1 MDEQKVVLRGESNS
15 PVVVSRSEYRGEARL
30 DVRRYFYA
38 SSGELVPTKKGVSLP
53 IANGLAAQALEAMK
67 MANGEVVTLDKGS
80 RPVVIQWTTFKGRRM
95 LDIRSYYT
103 DDAGELQPTQ
113 KGVALPEDQG
123 LPGEVVAAMEKILA
137 GG

>member
-1 MDEQKVVLRGESNS
+1 MDEERIVLRGESNS
-15 PVVVSRSEYRGEARL
+15 PVVVSRSEFRGEARL

-53 IANGLAAQALEAMK
+53 IANGLAAQALEAMRTVK
-67 MANGEVVTLDKGS
+67 GEAVTLDKGS
-80 RPVVIQWTTFKGRRM
+80 RPVVIQWMTFKGRRM

-123 LPGEVVAAMEKILA
+123 LPETVIAAMEKSLA
-137 GG
+137 GA